1 MDKITVG
8 FQVKQAGEE
17 EDGFF
22 HIRGLASTYEIDL
35 GDDEI
40 MPGAFADTILNAKN
54 KAHNIDGTKFK
65 ALLPSL
71 WQHRTSEPI
80 GSYVEMAETPAGLEV
95 HSIHPL
101 DDTFVSGRVKPQ
113 VKVGSV
119 SKMSIGYRAKDY
131 SFREES
137 GRRIRTLEKIDLGEI
152 SLVTFP
158 MNTGASITSAK
169 TAISD
174 LPDTLDDLF
183 IFTAKSIGVYGNE
196 QETLSDELKV
206 AINDRFK
213 KENRSEIIDG
223 ENLIID
229 KITVKELTERQLE
242 CIMSSKNAMLTK
254 QASKTLISYLN
265 FSGMRDAVKEKER
278 DAQKDS
284 EIKEKLDKLKQLM
297 ETN

>member
-1 MDKITVG
+1 MDKITVD

-17 EDGFF
+17 DDGFF

-40 MPGAFADTILNAKN
+40 VPGAFSDTILDAKN
-54 KAHNIDGTKFK
+54 KAQNIDGTKFK

-80 GSYVEMAETPAGLEV
+80 GSYVEMSETSAGLEV

-119 SKMSIGYRAKDY
+119 SKMSIGYRAKDF

-169 TAISD
+169 TAVAE
-174 LPDTLDDLF
+174 LPEDKKELF
-183 IFTAKSIGVYGNE
+183 LFAAESMGIIGKSEEVL
-196 QETLSDELKV
+196 TDELKT
-206 AINDRFK
+206 AINESYK
-213 KENRSEIIDG
+213 KEQRIEIIDG
-223 ENLIID
+223 ETLIVD
-229 KITVKELTERQLE
+229 KITLKQLTDRQLE
-242 CIMSSKNAMLTK
+242 CIMTSNNATLT
-254 QASKTLISYLN
+254 QRASKTLISYLN
-265 FSGMRDAVKEKER
+265 FEGLRDAANEKTGTVTE
-278 DAQKDS
+278 DG
-284 EIKEKLDKLKQLM
+284 EIKARLDKLKQLL